1 LTALYSTKPL
11 GDGGG
16 AFLDGDHVLLEVDGA
31 QYEGYVQ
38 GKKGGWYSV
47 LVQNDIDSSLS
58 IVKKRASQLSLLNIK
73 NKEPSQDIQ
82 NLLPP
87 TTSKDN
93 INLSIGE
100 VEAIPEMLDQ
110 TLNAPTI
117 MNLDASLLCQE
128 RNLDIIRNKRDLR
141 HLEQCKHFATF
152 DKWVTFTDLHVA
164 PNTLNTCLNVLST
177 VHAEAKKQNAGVLF
191 LGDFWHHRGT
201 VRVDCLNAVLSAFGE
216 WEVPLIMIPGNHDQ
230 VSLGGL
236 EHALTPLQN
245 AFRIQT
251 DNGEV
256 PGILIFSHPTKF
268 REALFVPHIRDIA
281 TMQSILQSQTSATSS
296 AIFVHADV
304 TGANMNDLITST
316 HGVALAYFPPFIPI
330 YSGHF
335 HKPHIVQKPEA
346 APGVSIRYVGS
357 PYETTLAEANQDKAL
372 LVLDSSQNWNCVE
385 EIPIVVG
392 KRHWRCR
399 SIDEL
404 LELQTMSADNMNDSI
419 AGPLSLV
426 STGDRVVVS
435 VYQEDLEELRRE
447 AKYLA
452 HASSFDAKV
461 KELRAIGASVEI
473 RETKST
479 PSFSHVSE
487 SADGDSLHQSD
498 DLDWLLVEDMS
509 PFTTWSNYLVSEV
522 KREAMKN
529 ATAEIV
535 LNAGNEILDDLGL
548 INDSDEGDSQPIT
561 AATTML
567 SLDDI
572 TVEGFGPFKDSL
584 TYPLSGRGLVLLR
597 GSNRD
602 GGSDSN
608 GSGKSTLAM
617 SALWALTGS
626 IDPRPVNDAKVSDVV
641 HDNSSTARVTV
652 RGTVNDQDFVISRSK
667 SPSKGSLTFMLGG
680 EDLTKQSAKETQK
693 TIEEKLEASPQVL
706 SRTIFHGQHTM
717 NGLLEATDAKLK
729 EELSIVVPLNIWQD
743 AATKARKT
751 GRALSKKASEL
762 DGMISIRN
770 RDLEVMTNK
779 RDYAENAVTAKRK
792 AFIEMEEQIKKR
804 IEEASAGDA
813 KDIFIESV
821 QEAINEASKQVQLIE
836 DLLSRNS
843 GVLKSQL
850 EPLQRKLESKGSD
863 LDKERLALQTLQ
875 RLLDRNEH
883 ALTSA
888 SDKLQDLQTM
898 WGINDDVKN
907 LTISSFETPS
917 VCPTCKQ
924 PMSNDGSHQHVKEEI
939 ETSVANAMSLI
950 KSLTFSVSRNQME
963 SQEQQLLIDA
973 IEGQA
978 QNIKD
983 EIRKQETGSQD
994 SQREL
999 EQDLQAARVL
1009 YSQRSR
1015 DFTDAAKKIE
1025 ALNEMNRM
1033 KANSISELRSFKE
1046 SLTAAIDVRK
1056 TVSIDLDDLAKSVK
1070 NLEVE
1075 REDARS
1081 IASTISIVAENFGAR
1096 GVQTFILQNTVH
1108 ALQVATQSYLDELS
1122 DGTLRLELALDT
1134 GDRILRTVSILT
1146 SDGAWVTRPLSSLS
1160 GGQWRRCSL
1169 ALSLGFSDL
1178 VARRGRLCSS
1188 LLVLDEPLTHLDSTG
1203 RDNVGKLLRK
1213 LIERQATENMDGK
1226 VRRIG
1231 SLSVSTILI
1240 ILQDLVAEELSESF
1254 DCIDEVIKSKGHSK
1268 VVVDE
1273 KVL

>member
-1 LTALYSTKPL
+1 
-11 GDGGG
+11 
-16 AFLDGDHVLLEVDGA
+16 
-31 QYEGYVQ
+31 
-38 GKKGGWYSV
+38 
-47 LVQNDIDSSLS
+47 
-58 IVKKRASQLSLLNIK
+58 
-73 NKEPSQDIQ
+73 
-82 NLLPP
+82 
-87 TTSKDN
+87 
-93 INLSIGE
+93 
-100 VEAIPEMLDQ
+100 M
-110 TLNAPTI
+110 
-117 MNLDASLLCQE
+117 
-128 RNLDIIRNKRDLR
+128 
-141 HLEQCKHFATF
+141 
-152 DKWVTFTDLHVA
+152 
-164 PNTLNTCLNVLST
+164 
-177 VHAEAKKQNAGVLF
+177 
-191 LGDFWHHRGT
+191 
-201 VRVDCLNAVLSAFGE
+201 
-216 WEVPLIMIPGNHDQ
+216 
-230 VSLGGL
+230 
-236 EHALTPLQN
+236 
-245 AFRIQT
+245 
-251 DNGEV
+251 
-256 PGILIFSHPTKF
+256 
-268 REALFVPHIRDIA
+268 
-281 TMQSILQSQTSATSS
+281 
-296 AIFVHADV
+296 
-304 TGANMNDLITST
+304 
-316 HGVALAYFPPFIPI
+316 
-330 YSGHF
+330 
-335 HKPHIVQKPEA
+335 
-346 APGVSIRYVGS
+346 
-357 PYETTLAEANQDKAL
+357 
-372 LVLDSSQNWNCVE
+372 
-385 EIPIVVG
+385 
-392 KRHWRCR
+392 
-399 SIDEL
+399 
-404 LELQTMSADNMNDSI
+404 
-419 AGPLSLV
+419 
-426 STGDRVVVS
+426 
-435 VYQEDLEELRRE
+435 
-447 AKYLA
+447 
-452 HASSFDAKV
+452 
-461 KELRAIGASVEI
+461 
-473 RETKST
+473 
-479 PSFSHVSE
+479 
-487 SADGDSLHQSD
+487 
-498 DLDWLLVEDMS
+498 
-509 PFTTWSNYLVSEV
+509 
-522 KREAMKN
+522 
-529 ATAEIV
+529 
-535 LNAGNEILDDLGL
+535 
-548 INDSDEGDSQPIT
+548 
-561 AATTML
+561 
-567 SLDDI
+567 
-572 TVEGFGPFKDSL
+572 
-584 TYPLSGRGLVLLR
+584 
-597 GSNRD
+597 
-602 GGSDSN
+602 
-608 GSGKSTLAM
+608 
-617 SALWALTGS
+617 
-626 IDPRPVNDAKVSDVV
+626 
-641 HDNSSTARVTV
+641 
-652 RGTVNDQDFVISRSK
+652 NDQDFVISRSK

-770 RDLEVMTNK
+770 RDLEAMTNK

-978 QNIKD
+978 QSIKD

-1122 DGTLRLELALDT
+1122 DGTLRLELVLDT